1 MNVFYIFFPELK
13 YIKIKQNVRLC
24 LIIVMIYQ
32 SSSCEALV
40 VLFSAIFS
48 FFCLNAATRLLLGI
62 STCRHPVEEK
72 DNKFYQDCN

>member
-1 MNVFYIFFPELK
+1 
-13 YIKIKQNVRLC
+13 
-24 LIIVMIYQ
+24 MIYQ

-62 STCRHPVEEK
+62 STCRHPVEEE
-72 DNKFYQDCN
+72 DNKFYQDSN